1 MPWLDYSS
9 QKWQYGV
16 AQYNMFELTWF
27 RIKSISNLPELR
39 WKRSAIDFDPKS
51 VRFDENDNT
60 KVILDFKY
68 SDFFFTLR
76 MDFRNYEVFVADF
89 ESGLPQFG
97 LRRSDRHILI

>member
-1 MPWLDYSS
+1 MPLVGLYS

-68 SDFFFTLR
+68 SDFFHFAYG
-76 MDFRNYEVFVADF
+76 FRNYEAR
-89 ESGLPQFG
+89 SGLNRFTSI
-97 LRRSDRHILI
+97 RFT